1 MKINPTL
8 IKYVSDSKTGITYYV
23 IGVDLSKSK
32 LDVMIDRHRVFANN
46 EAGCAKLC
54 KIIRELRKPAIVVYE
69 ATGYISLNFAQ
80 MLDQNGIRH
89 CQVSPRCVRYHAKA
103 GETEAKTDKLDCA
116 LIANYSVMYWENLR
130 INPPMHENHVE
141 MMELNRVRNLYA
153 QSIRRTKQVLST
165 CSYTSARSEL
175 EAELEALKEKQK
187 KIDTQIHELM
197 VKDEMKKRLL
207 VLLEQQ
213 IGVGKETAKTLVL
226 ELPELGY
233 VNRREIAALV
243 GVAPFNYDSGTHKGK
258 RITRGGR
265 KNVRNLLFMCVRAAL
280 NSKTEN
286 DYIKKFNELSAKS
299 NLKGGRSYQQVMVA
313 CMRKMIVRLNAI
325 VRDWIKA
332 GCPDLTPIKSA
343 SSKSVKKQP
352 SQNKAK
358 HQKTA

>member
-1 MKINPTL
+1 MKIKPTL
-8 IKYVSDSKTGITYYV
+8 IKYVTDSKTSFTYYI

-32 LDVMIDRHRVFANN
+32 LDVMLDRHLVFANN
-46 EAGCAKLC
+46 EDGCAKLC
-54 KIIRELRKPAIVVYE
+54 RMIQQLDKPAIVVYE

-89 CQVSPRCVRYHAKA
+89 CQVPPKCVRLHAKA
-103 GETEAKTDKLDCA
+103 GEQEAKTDKLDCA
-116 LIANYSVMYWENLR
+116 LIASYGVKYWENLR
-130 INPPMHENHVE
+130 INSPMHENHVE
-141 MMELNRVRNLYA
+141 MMELNRVRNLYTE
-153 QSIRRTKQVLST
+153 SIRRTKQVLST
-165 CSYTSARSEL
+165 CSYASARSEL
-175 EAELEALKEKQK
+175 EAELESLKEKQK
-187 KIDTQIHELM
+187 KIDTQIHDLM
-197 VKDEMKKRLL
+197 VKDETKRRLL

-226 ELPELGY
+226 ELPELGH

-243 GVAPFNYDSGTHKGK
+243 GVAPFNYDSGTHRGK

-286 DYIKKFNELSAKS
+286 DYIKKFNELSAKP

-325 VRDWIKA
+325 VRDWVKV
-332 GCPDLTPIKSA
+332 GCPDLTPIKRT

-352 SQNKAK
+352 GKNKAK